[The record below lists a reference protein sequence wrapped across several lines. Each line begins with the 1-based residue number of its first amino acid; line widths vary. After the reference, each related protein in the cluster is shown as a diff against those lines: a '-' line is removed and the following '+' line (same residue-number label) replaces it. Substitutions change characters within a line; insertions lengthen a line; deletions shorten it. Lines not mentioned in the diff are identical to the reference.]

1 MHQIDLISF
10 LNNYYGINNE
20 SLKMNKL
27 THTDVKILFPMI
39 KRSSFSELQN
49 NMSLVYKGELLLV
62 YDSYGKILPYINP
75 HLEVLDNNEYFNN
88 YEDVTFI
95 NINDIDLDKLTKDEL
110 LQLRRRLKYN
120 HQKEEEKE
128 VVDIIRKKKD
138 HQTICYKK
146 KKMLLRMEEL

>member
-1 MHQIDLISF
+1 
-10 LNNYYGINNE
+10 
-20 SLKMNKL
+20 
-27 THTDVKILFPMI
+27 
-39 KRSSFSELQN
+39 
-49 NMSLVYKGELLLV
+49 MSAEQFTENHK
-62 YDSYGKILPYINP
+62 
-75 HLEVLDNNEYFNN
+75 NEYFNN